1 MYASI
6 NGTRIFFDVEG
17 MGWVP
22 DGPILR
28 EKPVCFILHGGPGG
42 DHTGY
47 KPSLTPLSEI
57 MQLVYVDNRG
67 SGRSA
72 HGPQESYSLE
82 NNVADIDALRRHL
95 GLERIVLHGHSY
107 GGMVAQEYTLR
118 YPDHVAGLL
127 LLTTSPSYEFLNKA
141 KEIVEEKG
149 TSEMKEITAVLWEG
163 KFASQEQLSRFYEI
177 MAPMYSVTAA
187 AQASVPLSE
196 AEKAKSLEAR
206 ARSNRS
212 YQALNEGFGG
222 FLRTFDRRDQL
233 PNITAPTLVM
243 GARHDW
249 ITPAEDSVE
258 IAQLIPNS
266 ELVMFENSSHS
277 VIKDEYESYLATVTS
292 FMQRRVL
299 PSY

>member
-28 EKPVCFILHGGPGG
+28 EKPVCFVLHGGPGG

-47 KPSLTPLSEI
+47 KPGLTPLSEH
-57 MQLVYVDNRG
+57 MQLVYIDNRG
-67 SGRSA
+67 SGHSD

-95 GLERIVLHGHSY
+95 GLEKIVLHGHSY
-107 GGMVAQEYTLR
+107 GGMVAQEYALR
-118 YPDHVAGLL
+118 YPEHVAGLL

-141 KEIVEEKG
+141 KKIVEERG
-149 TSEMKEITAVLWEG
+149 TPEMKEITAVLWEG
-163 KFASQEQLSRFYEI
+163 KFESQEQLSRFYEI
-177 MAPMYSVTAA
+177 MAPLYAVTHN
-187 AQASVPLSE
+187 AQASE
-196 AEKAKSLEAR
+196 IEKQQSRDAK

-212 YQALNEGFGG
+212 FQALNEGFGG
-222 FLRTFDRRDQL
+222 FLQNFDVRDQL
-233 PNITAPTLVM
+233 KNINAPTLVM

-249 ITPAEDSVE
+249 ITAVDESLE
-258 IAQLIPNS
+258 IAKRIPGS
-266 ELVMFENSSHS
+266 ELVIFENSSHS
-277 VIKDEYESYLATVTS
+277 VIKDEYEYYLSTVIS
-292 FMQRRVL
+292 FIKRRVL
-299 PSY
+299 PTF